1 MRKRTDEINV
11 RVYPTEKKLIRRKA
25 KKCGMTMSAYLRSLG
40 TDTAV
45 KEAPSENLMLAY
57 QKVLK
62 LHDGLR
68 FDVVMTYYSD
78 ALTEIEQL
86 LLKAYRGEEDADGS
100 NEDMGD
106 S

>member
-1 MRKRTDEINV
+1 MRKRTDGINV

-40 TDTAV
+40 TDAIV
-45 KEAPSENLMLAY
+45 KEAPNQNLMLAY
-57 QKVLK
+57 QKLLK
-62 LHDGLR
+62 LHDGIR

-78 ALTEIEQL
+78 ALTEIEEL
-86 LLKAYRGEEDADGS
+86 LLKAYHGEEDADGG
-100 NEDMGD
+100 NQDMGD

>member
-40 TDTAV
+40 TDAAV
-45 KEAPSENLMLAY
+45 KAAPNENLMLAY

-68 FDVVMTYYSD
+68 FDVVMTYYSN
-78 ALTEIEQL
+78 ALAEIEQL
-86 LLKAYRGEEDADGS
+86 LLKVYRGKEDADGG

>member
-11 RVYPTEKKLIRRKA
+11 RVYTTEKKLIRRKA
-25 KKCGMTMSAYLRSLG
+25 KKCGMTMSAYLRNLG
-40 TDTAV
+40 TDAAV
-45 KEAPSENLMLAY
+45 KAAPSENLMLAY
-57 QKVLK
+57 KKLLK

-68 FDVVMTYYSD
+68 FDVVMEYYSK
-78 ALTEIEQL
+78 AMTEIEGL

>member
-40 TDTAV
+40 TDAAV
-45 KEAPSENLMLAY
+45 KAAPNEDLMLAY

-62 LHDGLR
+62 LHADIR

-78 ALTEIEQL
+78 ALTEIEEL
-86 LLKAYRGEEDADGS
+86 LLKAYHGEEDADGS
-100 NEDMGD
+100 HENMGN